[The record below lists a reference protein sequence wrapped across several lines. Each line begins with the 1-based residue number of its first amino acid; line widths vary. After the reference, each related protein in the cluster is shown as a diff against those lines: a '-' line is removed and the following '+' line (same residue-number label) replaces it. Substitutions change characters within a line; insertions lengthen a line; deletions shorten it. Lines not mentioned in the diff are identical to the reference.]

1 MPPDPKRGLD
11 SAEEL
16 RLLAI
21 VRGAPWLTLEARLRI
36 AVFRR
41 RTIWSGNEAA
51 LRHRAVASILQLG
64 IRLHNPKALE
74 IIDTETLLTA
84 AIKD

>member
-11 SAEEL
+11 GTEEL

-41 RTIWSGNEAA
+41 RTIWSENEGA
-51 LRHRAVASILQLG
+51 LRHRAVASILQLAPDCTTRK
-64 IRLHNPKALE
+64 RLK
-74 IIDTETLLTA
+74 LLTPRRC
-84 AIKD
+84 

>member
-41 RTIWSGNEAA
+41 RTIWSGN
-51 LRHRAVASILQLG
+51 
-64 IRLHNPKALE
+64 
-74 IIDTETLLTA
+74 
-84 AIKD
+84 